1 MREYTELFVLVLMAI
16 ERLVRIVKLLKT
28 GGK

>member
-1 MREYTELFVLVLMAI
+1 MREYTELFVLVLMAT

>member
-1 MREYTELFVLVLMAI
+1 MRECTELFILVLMAI
-16 ERLVRIVKLLKT
+16 ERLVRIVKLLKA